1 MPNIQ
6 GQSDPRGNDCLSA
19 GYSLMSANYLPWT
32 LSKIFLSV
40 RMNENG
46 IHFPKYD
53 LESRC
58 FGVISSHSFDFCSVT
73 SFKRAPKKADMI
85 KARVNWFNVK
95 N

>member
-1 MPNIQ
+1 MSNLQ

-19 GYSLMSANYLPWT
+19 GSSLMSANYLPWT

-40 RMNENG
+40 CMNENG
-46 IHFPKYD
+46 IHFLKYD

-58 FGVISSHSFDFCSVT
+58 FSITSSHSFDFCSVT
-73 SFKRAPKKADMI
+73 SFKHAPKKAHMI
-85 KARVNWFNVK
+85 KVRVNWFNLK